1 MNKCMIIILCE
12 LCLMLALRPVF
23 PFLEYALNY
32 DYISENLCINRDKPE
47 SHCKGK
53 CHLKKRLQEV
63 NGGKTSSGHTS
74 APAYSVK
81 EHSPGI
87 VEIIDLQFFRRNN
100 QKNHFFFYSYSSK
113 EFFSSL
119 LTPPPKAFL
128 PC

>member
-1 MNKCMIIILCE
+1 MKKCMTIIFCV
-12 LCLMLALRPVF
+12 LCLMMTLRPVF

-63 NGGKTSSGHTS
+63 NGAKTTPDNTS
-74 APAYSVK
+74 MPSLSVK
-81 EHSPGI
+81 EYSPGI
-87 VEIIDLQFFRRNN
+87 VEIINLQFHRRYDN
-100 QKNHFFFYSYSSK
+100 KSHYFFYLFSSI
-113 EFFSSL
+113 EFIPSL